1 MKPWN
6 QGIYRHNN
14 LVYHRSNKCAGTFF
28 SEFFSNHGWKPIPDP
43 KTIRPTDVNFGIL
56 IDPIKRRA
64 KAITERICM
73 AGMQEYI
80 DDKSFQKFI
89 EDICIVDE
97 HLIPYSHQFKEVNN
111 LTLFRLEPGISQKLK
126 EFCANHGCDISLFDE
141 KDEKIRKNVS
151 NTKKLTVYAKVV
163 ECLKTPL
170 FNDIFK
176 DDICM
181 FQDLKQR

>member
-80 DDKSFQKFI
+80 DNKSFQKFI

-97 HLIPYSHQFKEVNN
+97 HLIPYSHQRIKQPNAVPIGTWN
-111 LTLFRLEPGISQKLK
+111 LS
-126 EFCANHGCDISLFDE
+126 
-141 KDEKIRKNVS
+141 KIKRILCKS
-151 NTKKLTVYAKVV
+151 WMRYKS
-163 ECLKTPL
+163 
-170 FNDIFK
+170 I
-176 DDICM
+176 
-181 FQDLKQR
+181 R

>member
-80 DDKSFQKFI
+80 DNKSFQKFI

-111 LTLFRLEPGISQKLK
+111 LTLFRLEPGISQKLQ

-163 ECLKTPL
+163 ESLKTPL